1 MSKSPKKRCTV
12 PLVMAALGFVVSTAL
27 GQTTNAIPDTYRLP
41 SSAAD
46 TTKPGFVWRVHQV
59 TSAQPNSSA
68 RTESQL
74 AGELGANVA
83 DPNAQGIAI
92 AVTSPPSP
100 DTAPITFEI
109 EGVLN
114 LSRVSSDLGNFPA
127 DDQMPGIPGTTG
139 STDYIAAE
147 VTTWLDLPAGVTTF
161 GVSSDDGFVMLL
173 GGPLPAD
180 QLAAIKVGEYEG
192 GRGVGDT
199 VMNIKV
205 ATAGLY
211 AVRIAYENGTGDA
224 NIEFWS
230 LAADR
235 TTKVLVNDAAN
246 GGIKAY
252 RAVTGGVSKAY
263 ARKVVPAAGA
273 SGVAP
278 NTRIQVELVDGTSP
292 IDPATAKLALDG
304 TQLSVAATKA
314 GNVTTLN
321 YLPATLFAGG
331 STHQA
336 MVTYTDGG
344 TPISLSW
351 SFKVAQYGLLTPA
364 MKVTP
369 DTSKPG
375 FVWTVFANDAANQ
388 NSIRRA
394 ESALAGLLSDAEGN
408 PFPNLAD
415 PAAQGAA
422 IAASTA
428 PSPANAPIKFEI
440 AGVINLSLTAGG
452 TEGNASFGAD
462 KQMPGIPATGAG
474 TGAATDGIAAE
485 ILTYIE
491 LPAGMVGMGVNSD
504 DNFRTLGGAARDAA
518 GAVVMGERDPING
531 GSAETTFF
539 MLVQEAGVYAFR
551 TVYEQG
557 TATANIEWFTL
568 KTDGTKV
575 LINDVANG
583 GVKAYRAVSTPTA
596 PYVRMVEPPIAPR
609 QLNVVRSNLTVV
621 VEDGTAAVADSSV
634 ALTVDGK
641 SVTVTK
647 TRQGK
652 DLVVIYTPT
661 GLFIPDEEHSAVLT
675 YKDSAGAS
683 LTAQWKFRN
692 LKNIVLPTAVLTE
705 NFDSY
710 EEGKA
715 PTGWNAWNFTD
726 VRTPGEDL
734 DNLNSDTYLGWVVI
748 ARSRMETLKSRV
760 FNWVEGSQVVNGVA
774 IDSTTFCD
782 GNLLYAETDVRGGNQ
797 VQFIISKPFDLS
809 KVTNVVMSF
818 SSLYEQNQ
826 DNIGAVEY
834 SVDGGKT
841 FMPVVYYL
849 DFQDGGGDIKYFVD
863 GTIDAV
869 TTMTAPNADT
879 ANWIENGVPRGDK
892 YGDGIAAPI
901 TQALAAYIAPRWN
914 DNSTEG
920 KRVEVFRLPAASK
933 QADVRLRLAQL
944 GTGSWYF
951 GVDNIAFY
959 EGPAPATPPASAKL
973 AISASGA
980 NVTISWTG
988 TGTLQEATSVSGI
1001 WTASSSQAN
1010 PQTIVASGTKFY
1022 RISQ

>member
-1 MSKSPKKRCTV
+1 M
-12 PLVMAALGFVVSTAL
+12 PLVMAALGFVATTAL

-46 TTKPGFVWRVHQV
+46 TTKPGFVWRVHQA
-59 TSAQPNSSA
+59 TSSQPNTSA
-68 RTESQL
+68 RTEAQL
-74 AGELGANVA
+74 AGDLGQNMA
-83 DPNAQGIAI
+83 DPNAQGIAL
-92 AVTSPPSP
+92 AAASAPSP
-100 DTAPITFEI
+100 DSAPITFEI

-114 LSRVSSDLGNFPA
+114 LSITSSSLGTFTP

-139 STDYIAAE
+139 STTDIAAE
-147 VTTWLDLPAGVTTF
+147 VTTWLDLPAGITKFV
-161 GVSSDDGFVMLL
+161 VASDDGFKMLL
-173 GGPLPAD
+173 GGALPGD

-199 VMNIKV
+199 IIPINV

-211 AVRIAYENGTGDA
+211 AARIAYENGTGDG
-224 NIEFWS
+224 NIEFFTIQ
-230 LAADR
+230 ADG
-235 TTKVLVNDAAN
+235 TTKVLVNDVAN

-252 RAVTGGVSKAY
+252 RAVTGAVSKAY
-263 ARKVVPAAGA
+263 ARKVVPAPGA
-273 SGVAP
+273 VGVAP
-278 NTRIQVELVDGTSP
+278 NTPIQIELVDGASP
-292 IDPATAKLALDG
+292 INAATVKLSLDG
-304 TQLSVAATKA
+304 TQLNVVGTKV

-321 YLPATLFAGG
+321 YPSAKLFDGG

-336 MVTYTDGG
+336 TLSYTDGT

-351 SFKVAQYGLLTPA
+351 SFKVSYYGLLTPA

-375 FVWTVFANDAANQ
+375 FVWTVFANDTSTQ
-388 NSIRRA
+388 NSMRRA
-394 ESALAGLLSDAEGN
+394 ESALAGLLTDADGN
-408 PFPNLAD
+408 PLPNLAD

-422 IAASTA
+422 IAVGAA
-428 PSPANAPIKFEI
+428 PSPANAPVKFEI
-440 AGVINLSLTAGG
+440 SGVINLSHTAGD
-452 TEGNASFGAD
+452 TTGNASFGAD
-462 KQMPGIPATGAG
+462 KQMPGIPSTGPS

-485 ILTYIE
+485 ILTYVE
-491 LPAGMVGMGVNSD
+491 LPAGMVAMGVNSD
-504 DNFRTLGGAARDAA
+504 DNFRTLGGVARDAA

-583 GVKAYRAVSTPTA
+583 GVKAYRALSTPIA
-596 PYVRMVEPPIAPR
+596 PFVRMTEPPIAPR
-609 QLNVVRSNLTVV
+609 QLNWIRTNLTVV
-621 VEDGTAAVADSSV
+621 LEDGTTAVADSSV
-634 ALTVDGK
+634 ALTIDGK
-641 SVTVTK
+641 AVTVTK

-652 DLVVIYTPT
+652 DLVVVYTPT
-661 GLFIPDEEHSAVLT
+661 TLFIPDEEHSAVLT
-675 YKDSAGAS
+675 FKDSAGAS
-683 LTAQWKFRN
+683 LSEQWKFRN
-692 LKNIVLPTAVLTE
+692 LKNIVLPTAVVTE

-710 EEGKA
+710 EEVKA
-715 PTGWNAWNFTD
+715 PSDWNAWNFTD
-726 VRTPGEDL
+726 VRTAGENPD
-734 DNLNSDTYLGWVVI
+734 DLNSDTYLGWVVI
-748 ARSRMETLKSRV
+748 SHDRMQTLKSRV
-760 FNWVEGSQVVNGVA
+760 FLWNEGSQVVNGVA
-774 IDSTTFCD
+774 IDADTFSS
-782 GNLLYAETDVRGGNQ
+782 GNLLYAESDVRGGNQ
-797 VQFIISKPFDLS
+797 VQFIISKPFNLS
-809 KVTNVVMSF
+809 NVTNVVLSF

-834 SVDGGKT
+834 SVDGGTT

-849 DFQDGGGDIKYFVD
+849 DFQDGGGDIKYFID

-869 TTMTAPNADT
+869 TTMTAANTDT
-879 ANWIENGVPRGDK
+879 ANWTENGVPRGDK

-914 DNSTEG
+914 DNNTEG

-933 QADVRLRLAQL
+933 KADVRLRLAQL

-951 GVDNIAFY
+951 GVDNIGFY
-959 EGPAPATPPASAKL
+959 EGPAPATPPPAAKL

-988 TGTLQEATSVSGI
+988 TGTLQEATSIGGT
-1001 WTASSSQAN
+1001 WTASSSQSN
-1010 PQTIVASGTKFY
+1010 PQTIAASGTKFY
-1022 RISQ
+1022 RIVQ